1 MLIGQSPNPLEDI
14 GDKIS
19 TSLQTYYRSAI
30 EVLPRVALAIIIV
43 TVGYLLANWITTL
56 VRRRLMGVAEDA
68 IAAQFLTKVAK
79 ILLVGG
85 VILVALNT
93 AGLTGIATVLLGALG
108 ASSLILGFAFKDIG
122 ENFIAGIILAFSRP
136 FGIGDA
142 IEVNDYFG
150 KVLQLK
156 LRYTH
161 LKTFDG
167 KDVYVPNAD
176 VLTNS
181 VTNYTADG
189 FIRQDFIVGIGYE
202 NDIDGAIRLVR
213 EIVESEEGI
222 INSAE
227 HNSFA
232 CVDELA
238 ASTVNIKVRF
248 WMETKDFRRVALE
261 KRGDLMRDVK
271 EKLSDAGYNLPAD
284 IMELKLYGDE
294 KSIPVE
300 IFGKAATEVAPAAK
314 QI

>member
-1 MLIGQSPNPLEDI
+1 MEDI
-14 GDKIS
+14 GSD
-19 TSLQTYYRSAI
+19 LQEVLYDYYREAI
-30 EVLPRVALAIIIV
+30 AYLPRIAVAIV
-43 TVGYLLANWITTL
+43 IVAVGYLVASWLTGL
-56 VRRRLMGVAEDA
+56 VRRRLAAHANDA

-79 ILLVGG
+79 ILLVLG
-85 VILVALNT
+85 VLLLALNA
-93 AGLTGIATVLLGALG
+93 AGLAGIAAALLGALG

-142 IEVNDYFG
+142 IEVNEYFG
-150 KVLQLK
+150 KVIGLK

-167 KDVYVPNAD
+167 RDVYVPNAD

-189 FIRQDFIVGIGYE
+189 FIRQDFVVGIGYE
-202 NDIDGAIRLVR
+202 NDIDGAIALVKQ
-213 EIVESEEGI
+213 VVDHHPDVL
-222 INSAE
+222 NTAD

-248 WMETKDFRRVALE
+248 WMATKDYRRVTLE
-261 KRGDLMRDVK
+261 TRGRVMRDVK
-271 EKLSDAGYNLPAD
+271 ERLTEADYNLPAD
-284 IMELKLYGDE
+284 ITELKLYGDE
-294 KSIPVE
+294 QSIPVSM
-300 IFGKAATEVAPAAK
+300 FSTESAPAGKPAASA
-314 QI
+314 

>member
-1 MLIGQSPNPLEDI
+1 M
-14 GDKIS
+14 
-19 TSLQTYYRSAI
+19 
-30 EVLPRVALAIIIV
+30 AIIIV
-43 TVGYLLANWITTL
+43 TVGYLLASFLTRV
-56 VRRRLMGVAEDA
+56 VRRRLMGAAEDA

-85 VILVALNT
+85 VILLALNT
-93 AGLTGIATVLLGALG
+93 AGLTGIATAILGALG
-108 ASSLILGFAFKDIG
+108 AGSLILGFAFKDIG

-136 FGIGDA
+136 FGIGDS

-150 KVLQLK
+150 KVRELK

-213 EIVESEEGI
+213 EIVENDPEI
-222 INSAE
+222 VNTDE

-248 WMETKDFRRVALE
+248 WMETKDFRRVVLE
-261 KRGDLMRDVK
+261 KRGNLMRAVK
-271 EKLSDAGYNLPAD
+271 EKLSDEGYNLPAD
-284 IMELKLYGDE
+284 ITELKLYGGED
-294 KSIPVE
+294 SIPVKV
-300 IFGKAATEVAPAAK
+300 FGNEPTPRPADAN
-314 QI
+314 QV